1 MKRIVLS
8 LSLLILLSNC
18 DSPRTH
24 GKFLTEYQD
33 VWMDGYA
40 LGVGGGVDIKSEADK
55 GLVYCRAN
63 AGENGI
69 AQPVCYRAKF
79 KVVNIEDD

>member
-1 MKRIVLS
+1 MKKILLLIGLLS
-8 LSLLILLSNC
+8 LVSACGNA
-18 DSPRTH
+18 RTH

-40 LGVGGGVDIKSEADK
+40 TNSDADK

-79 KVVNIEDD
+79 KVVNIDDD